1 MGKRGP
7 RRRADRSKRSERRMA
22 ARNDDG
28 EKPPEG
34 SRQTVI
40 WRLPAAG
47 SSESAEAPE
56 APETPDAGADRPK
69 GRRAPLLA
77 AIGLAVALVC
87 VGLYA
92 AWSEFGSDIFGTG
105 GEADVPAAP
114 SAAPAVQTT
123 GDGLAGGSAAESPP
137 ADTAGAP
144 LAVAEQEDE
153 DAEAGPEEAAVPA
166 VAPPQDDE
174 ADPPETAAAE
184 PAVPAVDPP
193 SPSPALAA
201 DDPPATPTIASARAE
216 EAAAP
221 DDVAAAE
228 ATADALPD
236 TSPAAP
242 SPAQADLG
250 ADTPGVDTLGVETLG
265 VLSARL
271 EALEARSDGA
281 IGAGAAVIA
290 LEQRI
295 RALEDDPTREPLG
308 EALAAW
314 GEQRAALEAALAQ
327 VSARLAR
334 FEEEAAHQTAA
345 DGRLVTLVLATG
357 ELTAALG
364 SSRPFT
370 AALDTIRG
378 IAGEDP
384 EIEGALARLTPF
396 AATGVPTLDGLSAR
410 FPQAANAIVRGTVA
424 TEEEGWIDETVT
436 RLSQLVTIRRT
447 GGALDPA
454 SLEGRLVEAEA
465 ALKAGDLERAIAIV
479 EPLTGDDAEA
489 GSAGPWLRDARAR
502 HEADTAL
509 AGLVATVHARIGA
522 RWATTGGT
530 P

>member
-1 MGKRGP
+1 
-7 RRRADRSKRSERRMA
+7 MA

-56 APETPDAGADRPK
+56 APDTPDAGADRPK

-92 AWSEFGSDIFGTG
+92 AWSEFGAEIFGTG
-105 GEADVPAAP
+105 GDPDVAAAP
-114 SAAPAVQTT
+114 SAAPAVQTA
-123 GDGLAGGSAAESPP
+123 GDGQAGGSTAESPP
-137 ADTAGAP
+137 ADAAGPP

-153 DAEAGPEEAAVPA
+153 DAEAGPVEAAVPA
-166 VAPPQDDE
+166 VAATRVE
-174 ADPPETAAAE
+174 ETDPPETATPE
-184 PAVPAVDPP
+184 PAAPAVDTP

-201 DDPPATPTIASARAE
+201 DDVPATPAVASARAE
-216 EAAAP
+216 EPAAP
-221 DDVAAAE
+221 LAAAE

-236 TSPAAP
+236 TPPAAP
-242 SPAQADLG
+242 SSAQADLG
-250 ADTPGVDTLGVETLG
+250 ADAPGVDTLG

-295 RALEDDPTREPLG
+295 RALEDDPTRGPLG

-334 FEEEAAHQTAA
+334 FEEEAAHQAAA

-364 SSRPFT
+364 SSRPFVT
-370 AALDTIRG
+370 ALDSIRG

-384 EIEGALARLTPF
+384 EIEGALARLAPF

-410 FPQAANAIVRGTVA
+410 FPQAANAIVRGTAA
-424 TEEEGWIDETVT
+424 TDEEGWIDETVT

-447 GGALDPA
+447 GGAIDPA
-454 SLEGRLVEAEA
+454 SLEGRLVDAEA

-479 EPLTGDDAEA
+479 APLMGDDAEA

-530 P
+530 L

>member
-1 MGKRGP
+1 
-7 RRRADRSKRSERRMA
+7 MA
-22 ARNDDG
+22 ARNDDDQ
-28 EKPPEG
+28 KPPEG

-47 SSESAEAPE
+47 SSQRAEAPE
-56 APETPDAGADRPK
+56 ALDSSDAGADRPK

-105 GEADVPAAP
+105 GDPDVAAAP

-123 GDGLAGGSAAESPP
+123 GDGLTGGGTAASPP
-137 ADTAGAP
+137 ADAVGTP
-144 LAVAEQEDE
+144 LAGVEQEDE
-153 DAEAGPEEAAVPA
+153 SAGIGAVEEDAPV
-166 VAPPQDDE
+166 VATPQDDKT
-174 ADPPETAAAE
+174 DPPETAVPEPAAPAAE
-184 PAVPAVDPP
+184 PP

-201 DDPPATPTIASARAE
+201 DDPLATPVVASARAE
-216 EAAAP
+216 ERATPDAAAP
-221 DDVAAAE
+221 VE
-228 ATADALPD
+228 AIADAVPD
-236 TSPAAP
+236 TPPVTSL
-242 SPAQADLG
+242 PAQAD
-250 ADTPGVDTLGVETLG
+250 PGTGTLAVETLG
-265 VLSARL
+265 VLNARL

-327 VSARLAR
+327 VSERLAR
-334 FEEEAAHQTAA
+334 FEEEAVQQAAA
-345 DGRLVTLVLATG
+345 DGQLVTLVLATG
-357 ELTAALG
+357 ELTAVLG
-364 SSRPFT
+364 SSRPF
-370 AALDTIRG
+370 APALDTIRG

-384 EIEGALARLTPF
+384 EIEGALARLAPF

-410 FPQAANAIVRGTVA
+410 FPQAANAIVRGTAA

-447 GGALDPA
+447 GGAIDSA

-465 ALKAGDLERAIAIV
+465 ALKAGDLEQAIAIV
-479 EPLTGDDAEA
+479 EPLMGDDAEA

-502 HEADTAL
+502 HEADTAI

-530 P
+530 Q

>member
-1 MGKRGP
+1 
-7 RRRADRSKRSERRMA
+7 MA

-47 SSESAEAPE
+47 SSESREAPE
-56 APETPDAGADRPK
+56 APDTPDAGADRSK

-92 AWSEFGSDIFGTG
+92 AWSEFGADIFGTG
-105 GEADVPAAP
+105 GDPDVAAAP

-123 GDGLAGGSAAESPP
+123 GDGLAGGSTAESPP
-137 ADTAGAP
+137 ADAAGAP

-153 DAEAGPEEAAVPA
+153 NAEAGPVEEAVPA
-166 VAPPQDDE
+166 VAAPQDDE
-174 ADPPETAAAE
+174 IDPPEAAAAE
-184 PAVPAVDPP
+184 PAAPAVDAP
-193 SPSPALAA
+193 SPSPSLAA
-201 DDPPATPTIASARAE
+201 DDLPATTSAVASARAE
-216 EAAAP
+216 EPAAP
-221 DDVAAAE
+221 DNVAAAE

-236 TSPAAP
+236 TIPAAP

-250 ADTPGVDTLGVETLG
+250 ADTPGADTLG

-271 EALEARSDGA
+271 EALEARSDGV

-334 FEEEAAHQTAA
+334 FEEEAAHQAAA

-370 AALDTIRG
+370 PALDTIRG

-384 EIEGALARLTPF
+384 EIEGALSRLAPF

-447 GGALDPA
+447 GGAIDPA

-465 ALKAGDLERAIAIV
+465 ALKAGDLEQAIAIV
-479 EPLTGDDAEA
+479 EPLMGDDAEA

-530 P
+530 Q

>member
-47 SSESAEAPE
+47 SSESTEA
-56 APETPDAGADRPK
+56 PDAGADRPK

-92 AWSEFGSDIFGTG
+92 AWSEFGADFFGTG
-105 GEADVPAAP
+105 GEA
-114 SAAPAVQTT
+114 
-123 GDGLAGGSAAESPP
+123 GGSAAPVPASAVAEQAGEGVTGGGGATSPP
-137 ADTAGAP
+137 ADAESAP
-144 LAVAEQEDE
+144 LAAADHEGAEES
-153 DAEAGPEEAAVPA
+153 AEAGPVEETVPA
-166 VAPPQDDE
+166 VAAPEDDE
-174 ADPPETAAAE
+174 ADPPEAATPE
-184 PAVPAVDPP
+184 PVVPAADTS
-193 SPSPALAA
+193 SPLPALAT
-201 DDPPATPTIASARAE
+201 DDAPATTPAIASARAE
-216 EAAAP
+216 EPAAP
-221 DDVAAAE
+221 DNSAATE

-236 TSPAAP
+236 TPPAAP
-242 SPAQADLG
+242 SSAQADLG
-250 ADTPGVDTLGVETLG
+250 AETPVVETLG

-290 LEQRI
+290 LEQRV
-295 RALEDDPTREPLG
+295 RALEDDPMREPLG

-334 FEEEAAHQTAA
+334 FEEEAAHQAAA

-364 SSRPFT
+364 SSRPFVT
-370 AALDTIRG
+370 ALDSIRG

-384 EIEGALARLTPF
+384 EIEGALARLAPF
-396 AATGVPTLDGLSAR
+396 AAIGVPTLGGLSAR

-424 TEEEGWIDETVT
+424 TDEEGWIDETVT

-447 GGALDPA
+447 GGAIDPA

-479 EPLTGDDAEA
+479 EPLMGDDAEA
-489 GSAGPWLRDARAR
+489 GRAGPWLRDARAR
-502 HEADTAL
+502 HDADTAL

-530 P
+530 Q

>member
-1 MGKRGP
+1 
-7 RRRADRSKRSERRMA
+7 MA

-47 SSESAEAPE
+47 SSESTEAPE

-92 AWSEFGSDIFGTG
+92 AWSEFGADIFGTG
-105 GEADVPAAP
+105 GDPDVAAP
-114 SAAPAVQTT
+114 PSEAPAVQTA
-123 GDGLAGGSAAESPP
+123 GEGLAGGSTAESPP
-137 ADTAGAP
+137 ADAAGTP

-153 DAEAGPEEAAVPA
+153 NAEAGPVEETVPA
-166 VAPPQDDE
+166 VAAPQDDE
-174 ADPPETAAAE
+174 IDPPEAATPE
-184 PAVPAVDPP
+184 PVVPAVDAPAP
-193 SPSPALAA
+193 TPALAA
-201 DDPPATPTIASARAE
+201 ADAPATPAIASARAE
-216 EAAAP
+216 EPAAP
-221 DDVAAAE
+221 DNAAAS
-228 ATADALPD
+228 ATAEALPD
-236 TSPAAP
+236 TPPAAP
-242 SPAQADLG
+242 SPVQADV
-250 ADTPGVDTLGVETLG
+250 PGVETLG

-271 EALEARSDGA
+271 ETLEARSDGA

-308 EALAAW
+308 EALTAW
-314 GEQRAALEAALAQ
+314 GEQRVALEAALAQ
-327 VSARLAR
+327 VSARLAQ
-334 FEEEAAHQTAA
+334 FEEEAAYQAAA

-364 SSRPFT
+364 SSRPF
-370 AALDTIRG
+370 APALDTLRG

-384 EIEGALARLTPF
+384 EIEGALARLAPF

-410 FPQAANAIVRGTVA
+410 FPQAANAIVRGTAA

-479 EPLTGDDAEA
+479 GPLMGGDAEA